1 MILGSKV
8 MVKVKAT
15 AELYSYNILSFIRKL
30 PQKLKKYRYNN
41 KDNNSMTKTHTSC
54 DIFACE
60 VFVCFRMAVFV
71 DIEY

>member
-1 MILGSKV
+1 MGSKV

-41 KDNNSMTKTHTSC
+41 KDNNSMTKNPY
-54 DIFACE
+54 E
-60 VFVCFRMAVFV
+60 L
-71 DIEY
+71 